1 MGLTDAQN
9 QLNMGY
15 AANQQAQAQDR
26 LGYLNAQNRLSAEQ
40 QFRDQQNTRS
50 DIGLGL
56 STIAATG
63 AFLSD
68 ENAKTDVRD
77 GSGPAEMLMSQ
88 FAPYK
93 YRYKGDDKPRLGVLA
108 QRLEKTPEGKSLVRE
123 TPQGK
128 KIDVAQGLGAALASI
143 GDLHRR
149 VKQLEKGGRRG

>member
-15 AANQQAQAQDR
+15 ASDEQAMAQGAMGA
-26 LGYLNAQNRLSAEQ
+26 LSAGNRLSAEQ
-40 QFRDQQNTRS
+40 RYRDQQNARG
-50 DIGLGL
+50 DLGLGL
-56 STIAATG
+56 SALGAAG
-63 AFLSD
+63 AFVSD

-108 QRLEKTPEGKSLVRE
+108 QRLEKTPEGRSLVKDS
-123 TPQGK
+123 PKGK
-128 KIDVAQGLGAALASI
+128 TIDVAQGLGAALASI